1 MAPLDQNA
9 KDKVELGT
17 QRLPILLPGLL
28 VTKGTMC
35 DKELTDGG
43 FYSIDLKKKMF
54 AGTET
59 RPEYGH
65 GEGPG
70 KRGSAEL
77 PVGPIHSWSLRAQQ
91 ISWLIYMI
99 RIDSHC
105 KGMTPSNLA
114 GFWGR
119 CLPVDTFIYFF

>member
-43 FYSIDLKKKMF
+43 FYSIDLKKKCLLVQRLDQSMVM
-54 AGTET
+54 
-59 RPEYGH
+59 
-65 GEGPG
+65 G
-70 KRGSAEL
+70 KVQERG
-77 PVGPIHSWSLRAQQ
+77 AQQ
-91 ISWLIYMI
+91 SCL
-99 RIDSHC
+99 
-105 KGMTPSNLA
+105 
-114 GFWGR
+114 WG
-119 CLPVDTFIYFF
+119 PFILGLLGLNRFLG